1 MSGKIPCVDAI
12 DISIEYVDFFDKHRH
27 MNFDP
32 ATPHNQLPLL
42 PPKDALE
49 TAAVLKACIGARAT
63 LADLKAIGHIIPN
76 QSILINSIPLLEA
89 QASSE
94 IENIV
99 TTGDRLFQFANTPSG
114 TGVDAATKETLR
126 YRTALANGFASLNER
141 PLTTRTAVEIC
152 SAIKGVDMDIRV
164 TPGTTLANDRT
175 GEIIFTPPT
184 GERLLRDLLANWER
198 YVHDH
203 GEVDPLIALA
213 VQHYQFEAIHPF
225 TDGNGRTGRVL
236 NLLFLVQHGLLDIP
250 VLYLSRAIIRAKND
264 YYRLL
269 LDVTTKGEWEP
280 WLLFVI
286 EAVRDTADWTGRKV
300 RAIRTLLDETAQAM
314 RDKAPRIYS
323 RELAELIFSQP
334 YCRIG
339 NVVDAGLAKRQAAST
354 YLKTLASIG
363 LLEERKAGREAL
375 FVNPA
380 LLTLL
385 MRDDG

>member
-1 MSGKIPCVDAI
+1 M
-12 DISIEYVDFFDKHRH
+12 HRRARCLSRPEGH
-27 MNFDP
+27 R
-32 ATPHNQLPLL
+32 PHYP
-42 PPKDALE
+42 E
-49 TAAVLKACIGARAT
+49 
-63 LADLKAIGHIIPN
+63 

-203 GEVDPLIALA
+203 GEVDPLIGLA

-269 LDVTTKGEWEP
+269 LDVTTKGDWEP

-286 EAVRDTADWTGRKV
+286 EAVRERQTGRAARSEPSVHFWMKRRRPCGTRPRV
-300 RAIRTLLDETAQAM
+300 STAGSW
-314 RDKAPRIYS
+314 PS
-323 RELAELIFSQP
+323 
-334 YCRIG
+334 
-339 NVVDAGLAKRQAAST
+339 
-354 YLKTLASIG
+354 
-363 LLEERKAGREAL
+363 
-375 FVNPA
+375 
-380 LLTLL
+380 
-385 MRDDG
+385 